1 MILKQGNK
9 SIEFSIVGYQY
20 PELEPSDEAF
30 DYDANWLIAE
40 VKYSDSGINE
50 TYEDPCIMAD
60 DLAEI
65 AEELSKIL
73 DGSEEGYITDFM
85 EPYLKIAAARAD
97 EKIVIVFQFSYVT
110 RKNSWKRRKV
120 TALLSQ
126 EEVAE
131 IVQSL
136 KELVEKYPVR

>member
-20 PELEPSDEAF
+20 PELEPSNEAF

-136 KELVEKYPVR
+136 RELVENYPVR

>member
-20 PELEPSDEAF
+20 PGLEPSDEAF

-110 RKNSWKRRKV
+110 TSNSWKRRTV
-120 TALLSQ
+120 TELLSQ
-126 EEVAE
+126 EEATE
-131 IVQSL
+131 MVQSL

>member
-40 VKYSDSGINE
+40 VKYSDSGMNE

-97 EKIVIVFQFSYVT
+97 EKIVIVFQFSYVM

>member
-110 RKNSWKRRKV
+110 TSNSWKRRTV
-120 TALLSQ
+120 TELLSQ
-126 EEVAE
+126 EEATE
-131 IVQSL
+131 MVQSL

>member
-20 PELEPSDEAF
+20 PELEPSNEAF

-50 TYEDPCIMAD
+50 TYKDPCIMAD

-65 AEELSKIL
+65 PEELSKIL

>member
-40 VKYSDSGINE
+40 VKYSDDEITE
-50 TYEDPCIMAD
+50 TYMDPCLLTDELAD
-60 DLAEI
+60 MTEK
-65 AEELSKIL
+65 LSMIL
-73 DGSEEGYITDFM
+73 EGSEDGYISDFI
-85 EPYLKIAAARAD
+85 EPYLKISAARTD
-97 EKIVIVFQFSYVT
+97 GKIAIVFQFVYYAT
-110 RKNSWKRRKV
+110 EDIWKERRV

-126 EEVAE
+126 EKVAE

-136 KELVEKYPVR
+136 RELVGRYPVR